1 MTCRAGETGR
11 LDKLK
16 RPARLVSAVVGV
28 GLVAVSVQL
37 SDGHLGTDLTLAGVG
52 VLFVALLLPALTEF
66 EIDVFGIHAKASL
79 RRREDSLRAMCLQD
93 ARTVASLAALAGV
106 DPDQLTALAEE
117 AIEDTCRLWRGRVVD
132 DLVRAFVM
140 CRAIQLIR
148 VSLRLGG
155 PYRVLAPAQTG
166 GDGSR
171 LTAFATLSPTDR
183 MIIALAE
190 YAAIGEEQIAAML
203 DLDRS
208 AVATLLSQGR
218 ATIEQAAG
226 V

>member
-16 RPARLVSAVVGV
+16 RPARLVSAVIGV
-28 GLVAVSVQL
+28 GLVAVPVRL
-37 SDGHLGTDLTLAGVG
+37 SGGHLGTDLTLAGIG

-132 DLVRAFVM
+132 DLVRAG
-140 CRAIQLIR
+140 A
-148 VSLRLGG
+148 
-155 PYRVLAPAQTG
+155 TG
-166 GDGSR
+166 
-171 LTAFATLSPTDR
+171 
-183 MIIALAE
+183 
-190 YAAIGEEQIAAML
+190 
-203 DLDRS
+203 
-208 AVATLLSQGR
+208 
-218 ATIEQAAG
+218 AG
-226 V
+226 